1 MWRFFRETPQGLDL
15 DRAKEAWRYLCPKKR
30 EAHQILY
37 ISDIFKEDGSIVN
50 DIRFLRRKNQ

>member
-30 EAHQILY
+30 EWWQGCLPVRELINTLQGFY
-37 ISDIFKEDGSIVN
+37 
-50 DIRFLRRKNQ
+50 